1 MSWNPERQT
10 IGSLGRAAG
19 EEFESEWGLTM
30 NERAFVDP
38 MQCVRDVEPRLRG
51 LRGLRGKGVPV
62 EAPDVK
68 ALRESASVSKAEF
81 ARLIGVSRRTL
92 ENWEQ
97 KRTVPSG
104 PARAL
109 LKIMATDPKAAVA
122 ALHA

>member
-1 MSWNPERQT
+1 
-10 IGSLGRAAG
+10 
-19 EEFESEWGLTM
+19 M